1 MTLPAPTYDL
11 VLMLDLQAGEPT
23 RAKIV
28 AGARTA
34 IESQGQLLRH
44 DEWGERTLA
53 YPIDHKTSAEYHL
66 LQFHATPELLSTLNR
81 TLRITDELIRFRIIK
96 LAPGTPEAPE
106 MPAQAGAAPRVQAAP
121 AAEAE
126 AAPVPEAEVAPEAEA
141 EVAPAT
147 EAESLA
153 AEPTAEAVAAEP
165 TAETLATPA
174 ALSEPA

>member
-81 TLRITDELIRFRIIK
+81 TLGITDEVIRFRIIK

-106 MPAQAGAAPRVQAAP
+106 MPPAGAAPRAQAAP

-126 AAPVPEAEVAPEAEA
+126 AAPVPEAD
-141 EVAPAT
+141 EVAPAA
-147 EAESLA
+147 EAESLP
-153 AEPTAEAVAAEP
+153 AESLPAEP
-165 TAETLATPA
+165 TAETVAAESTAEALATPA

>member
-23 RAKIV
+23 RAKVV

-53 YPIDHKTSAEYHL
+53 YQIDHKTSAEYHL

-81 TLRITDELIRFRIIK
+81 TLGITDEVIRFRIIK

-106 MPAQAGAAPRVQAAP
+106 MPAQAGAAPRAQAAP

-126 AAPVPEAEVAPEAEA
+126 AAPVPEADEVAA
-141 EVAPAT
+141 

-153 AEPTAEAVAAEP
+153 AEPTAETVAAEP
-165 TAETLATPA
+165 TAEALATPA

>member
-23 RAKIV
+23 RAKVV

-53 YPIDHKTSAEYHL
+53 YQIDHKTSAEYHL
-66 LQFHATPELLSTLNR
+66 LQFHATPELLGTLNR
-81 TLRITDELIRFRIIK
+81 TLRITDEVIRFRIIK

-106 MPAQAGAAPRVQAAP
+106 MPAQAGAAPRAQAAP

-126 AAPVPEAEVAPEAEA
+126 AAPVPEAD
-141 EVAPAT
+141 EVAPAA

-153 AEPTAEAVAAEP
+153 AETIAAEP
-165 TAETLATPA
+165 TAEALATPA

>member
-1 MTLPAPTYDL
+1 MTLPAATYDL

-106 MPAQAGAAPRVQAAP
+106 MPAQAGATPRVQAAP

-126 AAPVPEAEVAPEAEA
+126 AAPVPEA

>member
-81 TLRITDELIRFRIIK
+81 TLRITDEVIRFRIIK

-106 MPAQAGAAPRVQAAP
+106 MPAPAGPGPRAQAAP
-121 AAEAE
+121 AA
-126 AAPVPEAEVAPEAEA
+126 AAGAVAEAEVAPEA
-141 EVAPAT
+141 

-153 AEPTAEAVAAEP
+153 AEPTAEA
-165 TAETLATPA
+165 LATTS

>member
-23 RAKIV
+23 RAKVV

-53 YPIDHKTSAEYHL
+53 YQIDHKTSAEYHL

-81 TLRITDELIRFRIIK
+81 TLGITDEVIRFRIIK

-106 MPAQAGAAPRVQAAP
+106 MPAQAGAAPRAQAAP

-126 AAPVPEAEVAPEAEA
+126 AAPVPEAD
-141 EVAPAT
+141 EVAPAA

-153 AEPTAEAVAAEP
+153 AEPTAETVAAEP
-165 TAETLATPA
+165 TAEALAIPA

>member
-1 MTLPAPTYDL
+1 MTLPAPIYDL

-23 RAKIV
+23 RAKVV

-53 YPIDHKTSAEYHL
+53 YQIDHKTSAEYHL
-66 LQFHATPELLSTLNR
+66 LQFHATPELLGTLNR
-81 TLRITDELIRFRIIK
+81 TLRITDEVIRFRIIK

-106 MPAQAGAAPRVQAAP
+106 MPAQAGAAPRAQAAP
-121 AAEAE
+121 VAEAE
-126 AAPVPEAEVAPEAEA
+126 AAPVPEAD
-141 EVAPAT
+141 EVAPAA

-153 AEPTAEAVAAEP
+153 AETIAAEP
-165 TAETLATPA
+165 TAEALATPA

>member
-53 YPIDHKTSAEYHL
+53 YPIDHKTSARYHL

-81 TLRITDELIRFRIIK
+81 TLRITDEVIRFRIIK

-106 MPAQAGAAPRVQAAP
+106 MPAPAAAGPRAQAAP
-121 AAEAE
+121 AAEVEAVPEAEAELEPAAE
-126 AAPVPEAEVAPEAEA
+126 AAPVAEA
-141 EVAPAT
+141 EVVPAA

-153 AEPTAEAVAAEP
+153 AEPTAEA
-165 TAETLATPA
+165 LATPA

>member
-23 RAKIV
+23 RAKVV

-53 YPIDHKTSAEYHL
+53 YQIDHKTSAEYHL
-66 LQFHATPELLSTLNR
+66 LQFHPTPELLSTLNR
-81 TLRITDELIRFRIIK
+81 TLGITDEVIRFRIIK

-106 MPAQAGAAPRVQAAP
+106 MPAQAGAAPRAQAAP

-126 AAPVPEAEVAPEAEA
+126 AAPVPEADEVAA
-141 EVAPAT
+141 

-153 AEPTAEAVAAEP
+153 AEPTAETVAAEP
-165 TAETLATPA
+165 TAEALATPA

>member
-23 RAKIV
+23 RAKVV

-53 YPIDHKTSAEYHL
+53 YQIDHKTSAEYHL

-81 TLRITDELIRFRIIK
+81 TLGITDEVIRFRIIK

-106 MPAQAGAAPRVQAAP
+106 MPAQAGAAPRTQ

-126 AAPVPEAEVAPEAEA
+126 AAPVPEADEVAAEAEA
-141 EVAPAT
+141 APAA
-147 EAESLA
+147 EAAVPTAETVA
-153 AEPTAEAVAAEP
+153 AEPTAEA
-165 TAETLATPA
+165 LATPA